1 MYLPICTVLLCM
13 CVSEVQCM
21 LGLINQFLLG
31 ESNSLHSDK
40 NGTKTPILVICVL
53 RLVCQLL
60 MF

>member
-1 MYLPICTVLLCM
+1 MYPPICTVLLCM
-13 CVSEVQCM
+13 SVSEVQCV

-31 ESNSLHSDK
+31 ESNSFHFDK
-40 NGTKTPILVICVL
+40 NGSKTILVICVL